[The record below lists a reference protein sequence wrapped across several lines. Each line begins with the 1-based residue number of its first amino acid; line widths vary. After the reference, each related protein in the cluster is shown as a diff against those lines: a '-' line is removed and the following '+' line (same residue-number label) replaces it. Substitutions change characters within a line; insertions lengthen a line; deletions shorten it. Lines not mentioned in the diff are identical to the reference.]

1 MKIIRDLSEIDS
13 PFPDPVV
20 TIGNFDGVHLGHREI
35 FRRVV
40 RKAAELGGTSVVF
53 TFVPHPRKLL
63 APEKAPLQINT
74 YAEKERL
81 IEASC
86 IDVLICAPFTREM
99 AAISADRFVE
109 EILVGRIGVRHLI
122 VGYDYAFGRG
132 REGNTEYLRR
142 RGDDLGFTVE
152 VLSPVSQKGE
162 VYSSTRV
169 RELIRAGKVEDVVIL
184 LGRHFNLE
192 GVVVQ
197 GARRGRTLGYPTANL
212 QTEKE
217 LLPAPGVYAVKIRY
231 GNEILDGV
239 ANIGFTPTFEREKQ
253 SVEVYI
259 FDFDQDLYGQTLR
272 IYFLSRL
279 REERKFPSPADL
291 IKAIRGD
298 VERARELLAEKKIIE
313 FREYLDCGYLI
324 GDGEEQG

>member
-1 MKIIRDLSEIDS
+1 
-13 PFPDPVV
+13 
-20 TIGNFDGVHLGHREI
+20 
-35 FRRVV
+35 
-40 RKAAELGGTSVVF
+40 
-53 TFVPHPRKLL
+53 
-63 APEKAPLQINT
+63 
-74 YAEKERL
+74 
-81 IEASC
+81 
-86 IDVLICAPFTREM
+86 
-99 AAISADRFVE
+99 
-109 EILVGRIGVRHLI
+109 
-122 VGYDYAFGRG
+122 
-132 REGNTEYLRR
+132 
-142 RGDDLGFTVE
+142 VE

-162 VYSSTRV
+162 AYSSTRV
-169 RELIRAGKVEDVVIL
+169 RELILAGKVEEVVEL

-192 GVVVQ
+192 GVVVE

-217 LLPAPGVYAVKIRY
+217 LLPAPGVYAVKVRH

-259 FDFDQDLYGQTLR
+259 FDFDEDLYGKNLR

-279 REERKFPSPADL
+279 REERKFASPTL
-291 IKAIRGD
+291 LVEAIRGD

-324 GDGEEQG
+324 GDGEDEG

>member
-1 MKIIRDLSEIDS
+1 MKIIRDLSEITS
-13 PFPDPVV
+13 PLPAPVV

-40 RKAAELGGTSVVF
+40 RKARELGGTSVVF

-63 APEKAPLQINT
+63 APDKAPLQINT

-99 AAISADRFVE
+99 AAFSADRFVE
-109 EILVGRIGVRHLI
+109 EVLVGRIGVRHLI

-132 REGNTEYLRR
+132 REGNTDYLRR
-142 RGDDLGFTVE
+142 RGADLGFSVE
-152 VLSPVSQKGE
+152 VLSPLSQKGE

-169 RELIRAGKVEDVVIL
+169 RELILAGKVEEVVEL

-192 GVVVQ
+192 GTVVS

-212 QTEKE
+212 ETEKE
-217 LLPAPGVYAVKIRY
+217 LLPAPGVYAVKVRH
-231 GNEILDGV
+231 GSEILDGV
-239 ANIGFTPTFEREKQ
+239 ANLGFTPTFGREKQ
-253 SVEVYI
+253 SVEVHI
-259 FDFDQDLYGQTLR
+259 FDLDEDLYGKTLR
-272 IYFLSRL
+272 IYFLARL
-279 REERKFPSPADL
+279 REERRFPTPGDL
-291 IKAIRGD
+291 VEAIRGD
-298 VERARELLAEKKIIE
+298 VERARELLAGTKIIE
-313 FREYLDCGYLI
+313 FREYLDCGYLL
-324 GDGEEQG
+324 GEREGEE